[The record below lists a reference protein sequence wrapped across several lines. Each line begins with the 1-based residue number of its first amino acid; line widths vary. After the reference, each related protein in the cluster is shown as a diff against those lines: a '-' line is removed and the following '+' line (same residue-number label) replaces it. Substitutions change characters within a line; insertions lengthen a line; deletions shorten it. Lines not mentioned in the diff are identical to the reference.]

1 MLLKSEKDAII
12 KKYAIHEGDT
22 GSPEVRVAV
31 LTAEINRLTEHFKE
45 HKHDYH
51 SQRGL
56 MKKVGRRKNLLAY
69 LQKKDLDR
77 YKKLI
82 AELGLRK

>member
-22 GSPEVRVAV
+22 GSPEVQVAV

-82 AELGLRK
+82 AELGLIK

>member
-22 GSPEVRVAV
+22 DSPEVQVAI

-69 LQKKDLDR
+69 LQRKDLDR

>member
-12 KKYAIHEGDT
+12 KKFATHEGDT
-22 GSPEVRVAV
+22 GSPEVQVAV
-31 LTAEINRLTEHFKE
+31 LTAEINRLTDHFKE

-77 YKKLI
+77 YKTLI
-82 AELGLRK
+82 AALGLRK

>member
-22 GSPEVRVAV
+22 GSPEVQVAI
-31 LTAEINRLTEHFKE
+31 LTAEINRLTENFKE

-69 LQKKDLDR
+69 LQRKDLDR